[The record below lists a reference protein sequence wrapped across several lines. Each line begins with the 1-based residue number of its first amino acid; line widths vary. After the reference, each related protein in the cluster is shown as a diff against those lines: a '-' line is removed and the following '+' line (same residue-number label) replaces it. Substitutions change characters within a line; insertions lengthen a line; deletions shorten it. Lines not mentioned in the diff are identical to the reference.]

1 MKNLHLLAISVGM
14 SIGSAAMAEPSVTL
28 YGILDGG
35 VSVSKLQHQS
45 AKVQMTNGNWL
56 SNRWGLMGQE
66 DLGGGNSVFFK
77 LEQGFNLSNG
87 SEATAGKAFN
97 RETALGLSGEW
108 GKLGLGRFGGLS
120 SDCGTFSILGGAAY
134 STSFSTIGNMHGAFY
149 LTDRY
154 NNSVAYVTPDFVGL
168 QGHLMYS
175 NGTDSDEEKWSQN
188 SHYYGAGLTYN
199 KDKLSVD
206 VIYELLDHKGAV
218 DQDKTRLLN
227 LGASYDFGAF
237 KLFGAYE
244 YAQHAA
250 LPGIEFAEEKM
261 SEAYNAGKA

>member
-97 RETALGLSGEW
+97 RET
-108 GKLGLGRFGGLS
+108 
-120 SDCGTFSILGGAAY
+120 DCGCIF
-134 STSFSTIGNMHGAFY
+134 
-149 LTDRY
+149 
-154 NNSVAYVTPDFVGL
+154 
-168 QGHLMYS
+168 
-175 NGTDSDEEKWSQN
+175 
-188 SHYYGAGLTYN
+188 
-199 KDKLSVD
+199 
-206 VIYELLDHKGAV
+206 
-218 DQDKTRLLN
+218 
-227 LGASYDFGAF
+227 
-237 KLFGAYE
+237 
-244 YAQHAA
+244 
-250 LPGIEFAEEKM
+250 
-261 SEAYNAGKA
+261 